1 MVQDSEMKKDVKY
14 SLAIDED
21 SSDDEEEKPKEDA
34 NRIIIDL
41 DEEKKKIEVE
51 NIEQS
56 YEEIILKSKINSY
69 YKGNSYLNNSFDT
82 EIMSYEAPVHQPNLL
97 VESERFQN
105 TVLPTVIPEKI
116 SGSTDI
122 NPENTSKFHEI
133 SDKTLES
140 LTDPDD
146 DDGHSLWNYTLS
158 DDMVT
163 IPELG
168 SFKRKKHFNGLV
180 TAQLIEKMLSQS
192 IPRDFPFNDSI

>member
-1 MVQDSEMKKDVKY
+1 MKKDVKY
-14 SLAIDED
+14 FLAIDED
-21 SSDDEEEKPKEDA
+21 SSDDEEEKPEKGENPAAGSAEIDIWKE
-34 NRIIIDL
+34 L
-41 DEEKKKIEVE
+41 HEMSVTSSQET
-51 NIEQS
+51 
-56 YEEIILKSKINSY
+56 L
-69 YKGNSYLNNSFDT
+69 
-82 EIMSYEAPVHQPNLL
+82 SYEAPVHQPNLL

-105 TVLPTVIPEKI
+105 TVLPTVIPEKN

-133 SDKTLES
+133 SGKTLES

-192 IPRDFPFNDSI
+192 IPRDFPFNDSIQRT